1 MTEKIQKRGAERTDH
16 ISPLQVKDLRS
27 GELYEARMVNYSD
40 RGICFGSDGVFE
52 KGTKIYICI
61 QHSPY
66 SFSSGVLDYYNGEV
80 LWRNELKRSLFKYE
94 YGVQLASDSSKQ
106 DLDANTAKKAKD
118 SRKHPRKPFFRT
130 LRFGTEKGLSEG
142 TTENISSSGV
152 FIATEEKLNV
162 GQLLKVNLPTKKGK
176 TEEIIGQ
183 IVWVNEGGF
192 GLKFKTEL
200 WKESVRSERG

>member
-16 ISPLQVKDLRS
+16 NSPLQVKNLRS

-40 RGICFGSDGVFE
+40 SGICFGSDGIFE

-80 LWRNELKRSLFKYE
+80 MWRKELKRSFFKYE
-94 YGVQLASDSSKQ
+94 YGIQFVSDSSKQ
-106 DLDANTAKKAKD
+106 NLDSHTAKKAKD
-118 SRKHPRKPFFRT
+118 TRKHPRKPFFRT
-130 LRFGTEKGLSEG
+130 LQFGTQKGFSEG
-142 TTENISSSGV
+142 TTENISTSGV
-152 FIATEEKLNV
+152 FIATEEKLEV

-176 TEEIIGQ
+176 TEEVIGQ
-183 IVWVNEGGF
+183 IVWVNEEGF